1 MEDELD
7 VYVGNIVK
15 FKALPGS
22 GADNYAVKITEVL
35 REEQTADGWNVIA
48 GRN

>member
-1 MEDELD
+1 MQVGDIIKLDTMVEDELD

-22 GADNYAVKITEVL
+22 GADNYAVKVTEII
-35 REEQTADGWNVIA
+35 REE
-48 GRN
+48 